1 MKDKKEL
8 EVISEALSYIRKN
21 YISENVW
28 RIEETGIREIS
39 VWGLEADL
47 ELVPDLYDT
56 TYIVKF
62 PLPLSEKPK
71 LKFSRK
77 KKVINLNE

>member
-28 RIEETGIREIS
+28 RIEETGIRERLYPQQDFDPEDRIGF
-39 VWGLEADL
+39 VPPCGGAVDL
-47 ELVPDLYDT
+47 PVRHLSGTVPQ
-56 TYIVKF
+56 
-62 PLPLSEKPK
+62 
-71 LKFSRK
+71 
-77 KKVINLNE
+77 NLARI